1 MQSVYAMFK
10 QSFQTYRRIT
20 YKNTYGNTISMY
32 FLFLYEYDTVLQ
44 LNTEYVSH
52 T

>member
-1 MQSVYAMFK
+1 MQSVYATIK

-20 YKNTYGNTISMY
+20 YKNTYENIISMY
-32 FLFLYEYDTVLQ
+32 FLFIYEYDTVLQ
-44 LNTEYVSH
+44 LNTDYVSH